1 MTTAVATNK
10 LSGKWIGWLTSL
22 LGGLFVAWCFYDPST
37 PKVNLYWFGT
47 IMAIG
52 MFAFDLLP
60 NFVTAVLLLMYYILT
75 GIAAPDVAFVGW
87 TTPIPWLCMC
97 GMLIGVLMEKTRL
110 ANRIALFTIS
120 RVGTTPIRMYIAFL
134 LAGFIVSAIIPDVI
148 TVDIL
153 FMAIATGMCQS
164 LNLSV
169 TSRSATTIVLAAF
182 FGATISSAAYLPN
195 NTGII
200 GLLMVKDMGV
210 PFTWLGFYSENLPYQ
225 IGHALLAYTI
235 LHLFGGRELGE
246 HISRCRA
253 CAEAEL
259 ATLGKMSRDE
269 KISAVV
275 LVLCL
280 VLWVSES
287 WHGISAAV
295 VALIGMCIL
304 LSTNVM
310 DRKSF
315 RANIAWDATIFIGCS
330 TGLGTVFSKA
340 GITEWVSTSF
350 APYLEPL
357 FSNIFVLIIA
367 SVLIIAILRFA
378 FVSQTALMTI
388 FTVASAPFAIVAG
401 MHPFIPGFIALVTV
415 NVFNTSYHNGTFI
428 TTMAASDQMVEVKQV
443 RKMSYVYMAACIIG
457 LICCIPMWKAF
468 GLM

>member
-269 KISAVV
+269 KKT
-275 LVLCL
+275 LVLALLAL
-280 VLWVSES
+280 VAFISEP
-287 WHGISAAV
+287 WHGIPGYFAFCSMVLLGFTPIFNLMEASDLRRCSSPSCSLSRAAWPSALWQEPSASPHGWPGAV
-295 VALIGMCIL
+295 
-304 LSTNVM
+304 
-310 DRKSF
+310 
-315 RANIAWDATIFIGCS
+315 
-330 TGLGTVFSKA
+330 
-340 GITEWVSTSF
+340 
-350 APYLEPL
+350 PYLGRSTAMPVRPCSPIGWASSPTMLTPVAAATSLRRAHGRNRHLAEPWDQ
-357 FSNIFVLIIA
+357 A
-367 SVLIIAILRFA
+367 
-378 FVSQTALMTI
+378 
-388 FTVASAPFAIVAG
+388 
-401 MHPFIPGFIALVTV
+401 HPVQLP
-415 NVFNTSYHNGTFI
+415 
-428 TTMAASDQMVEVKQV
+428 V
-443 RKMSYVYMAACIIG
+443 RA
-457 LICCIPMWKAF
+457 
-468 GLM
+468 

>member
-1 MTTAVATNK
+1 M
-10 LSGKWIGWLTSL
+10 
-22 LGGLFVAWCFYDPST
+22 
-37 PKVNLYWFGT
+37 NLYWFGT

-210 PFTWLGFYSENLPYQ
+210 PFTWLGFYSENLP
-225 IGHALLAYTI
+225 
-235 LHLFGGRELGE
+235 
-246 HISRCRA
+246 
-253 CAEAEL
+253 
-259 ATLGKMSRDE
+259 
-269 KISAVV
+269 
-275 LVLCL
+275 
-280 VLWVSES
+280 
-287 WHGISAAV
+287 
-295 VALIGMCIL
+295 
-304 LSTNVM
+304 
-310 DRKSF
+310 
-315 RANIAWDATIFIGCS
+315 
-330 TGLGTVFSKA
+330 
-340 GITEWVSTSF
+340 
-350 APYLEPL
+350 
-357 FSNIFVLIIA
+357 
-367 SVLIIAILRFA
+367 
-378 FVSQTALMTI
+378 
-388 FTVASAPFAIVAG
+388 
-401 MHPFIPGFIALVTV
+401 
-415 NVFNTSYHNGTFI
+415 
-428 TTMAASDQMVEVKQV
+428 
-443 RKMSYVYMAACIIG
+443 
-457 LICCIPMWKAF
+457 
-468 GLM
+468 

>member
-164 LNLSV
+164 LPAQQHGHHRPAHGQGHGRPV
-169 TSRSATTIVLAAF
+169 HMA
-182 FGATISSAAYLPN
+182 
-195 NTGII
+195 
-200 GLLMVKDMGV
+200 GLL
-210 PFTWLGFYSENLPYQ
+210 Q
-225 IGHALLAYTI
+225 
-235 LHLFGGRELGE
+235 
-246 HISRCRA
+246 
-253 CAEAEL
+253 
-259 ATLGKMSRDE
+259 
-269 KISAVV
+269 
-275 LVLCL
+275 
-280 VLWVSES
+280 
-287 WHGISAAV
+287 
-295 VALIGMCIL
+295 
-304 LSTNVM
+304 
-310 DRKSF
+310 RKSALPD
-315 RANIAWDATIFIGCS
+315 RARAA
-330 TGLGTVFSKA
+330 GLYH
-340 GITEWVSTSF
+340 
-350 APYLEPL
+350 P
-357 FSNIFVLIIA
+357 
-367 SVLIIAILRFA
+367 
-378 FVSQTALMTI
+378 
-388 FTVASAPFAIVAG
+388 APF
-401 MHPFIPGFIALVTV
+401 
-415 NVFNTSYHNGTFI
+415 
-428 TTMAASDQMVEVKQV
+428 
-443 RKMSYVYMAACIIG
+443 RR
-457 LICCIPMWKAF
+457 
-468 GLM
+468 

>member
-169 TSRSATTIVLAAF
+169 TSRSATTIVLPP
-182 FGATISSAAYLPN
+182 SSARPSLRLP
-195 NTGII
+195 TCPTTRASSACSWSRTWASRSHGWASTAKICLTRSARAA
-200 GLLMVKDMGV
+200 GLYH
-210 PFTWLGFYSENLPYQ
+210 P
-225 IGHALLAYTI
+225 
-235 LHLFGGRELGE
+235 
-246 HISRCRA
+246 
-253 CAEAEL
+253 
-259 ATLGKMSRDE
+259 
-269 KISAVV
+269 
-275 LVLCL
+275 
-280 VLWVSES
+280 
-287 WHGISAAV
+287 
-295 VALIGMCIL
+295 
-304 LSTNVM
+304 
-310 DRKSF
+310 
-315 RANIAWDATIFIGCS
+315 
-330 TGLGTVFSKA
+330 
-340 GITEWVSTSF
+340 
-350 APYLEPL
+350 
-357 FSNIFVLIIA
+357 
-367 SVLIIAILRFA
+367 
-378 FVSQTALMTI
+378 
-388 FTVASAPFAIVAG
+388 APFRRA
-401 MHPFIPGFIALVTV
+401 
-415 NVFNTSYHNGTFI
+415 
-428 TTMAASDQMVEVKQV
+428 
-443 RKMSYVYMAACIIG
+443 
-457 LICCIPMWKAF
+457 
-468 GLM
+468 